1 MTATGGGLTSLDI
14 MVLVSMAVAGG
25 FGFVRG
31 FVTEVFLLAAWIAGI
46 VAVRMFHAPMSD
58 LLVGPVGTIAGASLL
73 AVVIVFGVVFLAV
86 RVAGS
91 RLGQS
96 TRGSLL
102 GPFDRVLGL
111 GFGLVKGL
119 IAATLAFLMMGQMH
133 SIVNGSRKPRPEWMT
148 TSRTYDLLRASS
160 TALVDAVEGA
170 RAR

>member
-1 MTATGGGLTSLDI
+1 MATGAGFTSLDI

-25 FGFVRG
+25 FGIMRG
-31 FVTEVFLLAAWIAGI
+31 FVAEVFLLAAWVAGI
-46 VAVRMFHAPMSD
+46 VAVKMFYAPMTD
-58 LLVGPVGTIAGASLL
+58 VLTGPVGTVAGASLL
-73 AVVIVFGVVFLAV
+73 AVAITFGVVFLAV
-86 RVAGS
+86 RVTGN

-111 GFGLVKGL
+111 GFGMVKGL
-119 IAATLAFLMMGQMH
+119 LAATLAFLLMIQVYDL
-133 SIVNGSRKPRPEWMT
+133 INGSRAPRPEWIT

-160 TALVDAVEGA
+160 TAVVSAVEVA